1 MATLDNLPVLSDSQ
15 RNRSNAVKKLVVS
28 SIQNSK
34 NGVIGFDEFMEIVLY
49 TENLGYY
56 DAGDKIFGKDGDFLT
71 APSSGQL
78 FGECVANELGP
89 VLDSLDCNILEF
101 GAGGG
106 DLAKSV
112 CSALGEFHD
121 FHSYSYHIIE
131 PNESLWVNQKTATK
145 DLSGGFFWHKSLPR
159 DLSKGVLIAN
169 EVLDAMPATRYLV
182 DNGTVQE
189 LGVALSGQELVW
201 KEKSTD
207 VPEQIKRVLK
217 GYEDGYRTE
226 MIHGLEPWLNSIFSS
241 VEELVFFIIDYG
253 YPGSEFFREDRLDG
267 TLRCYFKH
275 TVLNDPFRLLGL
287 QDITTSVNFSTV
299 ANIAAGIGFDILGFT
314 TQERFLVNNKIEEIF
329 VRSNSDDTVENYL
342 LAQEAKRLLLPTE
355 MGQYIKV
362 MALGKNFSGH
372 LRGFVNDESGR
383 L

>member
-15 RNRSNAVKKLVVS
+15 RNRSKAVKKLVVS

-56 DAGDKIFGKDGDFLT
+56 DAGDEIFGKDGDFLT

-89 VLDSLDCNILEF
+89 VLNSLDCNILEF
-101 GAGGG
+101 GAGSGS
-106 DLAKSV
+106 LAKSV
-112 CSALGEFHD
+112 CSALSEFHD

-131 PNESLWVNQKTATK
+131 PNESLWIDQKAATK
-145 DLSGGFFWHKSLPR
+145 DLYGVFSWYKTLPR
-159 DLSKGVLIAN
+159 HLSKGVLIAN
-169 EVLDAMPATRYLV
+169 EVIDAMPATRYMV
-182 DNGTVQE
+182 DKGTVHE
-189 LGVALSGQELVW
+189 LGVSLSDQELVW
-201 KEKSTD
+201 KERNTD
-207 VPEQIKRVLK
+207 VPEQIKRVLN

-226 MIHGLEPWLNSIFSS
+226 MINGLEPWLNSIFSS
-241 VEELVFFIIDYG
+241 FEELVFFIIDYG
-253 YPGSEFFREDRLDG
+253 YPSLEFFREDRSDG

-275 TVLNDPFRLLGL
+275 TMLNDPFRLLGL
-287 QDITTSVNFSTV
+287 QDITTSVNFSML
-299 ANIAAGIGFDILGFT
+299 ADIAAGIGFEILGFT

-329 VRSNSDDTVENYL
+329 IRSNSDDTVPNYL

-372 LRGFVNDESGR
+372 LRGFVNDERGR